1 MQFDNK
7 ISAILSYK
15 PLQLI
20 SLPHVQSCL
29 LRGKKKAPS
38 KILLE
43 CVSLCHCALRKGKPP
58 LLLASLRIDW
68 ARSSRKKVP
77 PFQESC
83 FDAGLCESSLSI

>member
-7 ISAILSYK
+7 ISALLSYK

-58 LLLASLRIDW
+58 SHYLPLYEFTGLGVPVRKFPRFKKAASMLASVK
-68 ARSSRKKVP
+68 AP
-77 PFQESC
+77 
-83 FDAGLCESSLSI
+83 